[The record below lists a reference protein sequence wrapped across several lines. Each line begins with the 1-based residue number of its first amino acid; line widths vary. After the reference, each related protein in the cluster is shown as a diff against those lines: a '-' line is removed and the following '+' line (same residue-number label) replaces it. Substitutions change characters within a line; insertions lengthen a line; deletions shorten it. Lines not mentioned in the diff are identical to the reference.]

1 MTTAAAG
8 AGDAGTAGAAG
19 AGTAG
24 AAGAGTAGAASTATG
39 TGTTAPATP
48 WHGYTEPADVQYVA
62 NKGWKGPQDA
72 IKSARE
78 AEKFIGRDP
87 STLVAL
93 PRADDPQGFLA
104 VMDKL
109 GRPASPDK
117 YEFDLPAGVDKNNP
131 FLKWARESFHKNGV
145 PANAAKGFMKEY
157 NEFLGNQATSTQN
170 EYKTSV
176 AADKQTL
183 AKEWGGG
190 HERMMNVAKT
200 AVAALGFTGEM
211 IDALESQIGY
221 AGVMKHFA
229 DLGQKMSEDTF
240 VGAGSKPGSGKFG
253 DTLTP
258 AEAKQEWDNKKM
270 DNNFMNAL
278 RDRSHPGHKQ
288 AQETQTKLFRIAYP
302 NG

>member
-1 MTTAAAG
+1 MTTETNAPAAG
-8 AGDAGTAGAAG
+8 TTAPAAGT
-19 AGTAG
+19 TAP
-24 AAGAGTAGAASTATG
+24 A
-39 TGTTAPATP
+39 TGTTAPATGGTTAPSTP
-48 WHGYTEPADVQYVA
+48 WHGYTEPADVAYVT

-87 STLVAL
+87 STLITL
-93 PRADDPQGFLA
+93 PRGDDQQGFLA

-117 YEFDLPAGVDKNNP
+117 YEFDLPQGADPNNP
-131 FLKWARESFHKNGV
+131 FLQWAKGTFHKLGL
-145 PANAAKGFMKEY
+145 PAQQAKGFMKEY
-157 NEFLGNQATSTQN
+157 SDFLTKEAGTVSQN
-170 EYKTSV
+170 YQTTV

-190 HERMMNVAKT
+190 HERMMNTAQT
-200 AVAALGFTGEM
+200 AVNALGFTGEM
-211 IDALESQIGY
+211 VDALESSMGY
-221 AGVMKHFA
+221 AGVMKFFA
-229 DLGQKMSEDTF
+229 EIGQKLGEDTF
-240 VGAGSKPGSGKFG
+240 VGAGSKGPARFS

-270 DNNFMNAL
+270 DTNFMAAL
-278 RDRSHPGHKQ
+278 RDKSHPGHKSAQ
-288 AQETQTKLFRIAYP
+288 ALQTKLFRVAYP